1 MYEQIK
7 EEDLDVAICKAE
19 KISKEQCRLLYIIK
33 SYNDDDAELYYID
46 ENGLVGSWEEI
57 IAIFDNGIRTL

>member
-7 EEDLDVAICKAE
+7 EEDPDVAICKAE

-57 IAIFDNGIRTL
+57 IAIFDNGIRTF

>member
-7 EEDLDVAICKAE
+7 EEDLDVAIFKAE

-57 IAIFDNGIRTL
+57 IAIFDNGIRTF

>member
-7 EEDLDVAICKAE
+7 EEDLDVAIFKAE

>member
-7 EEDLDVAICKAE
+7 EEDLDVAIYKAE

-57 IAIFDNGIRTL
+57 IAIFDNGIRTF